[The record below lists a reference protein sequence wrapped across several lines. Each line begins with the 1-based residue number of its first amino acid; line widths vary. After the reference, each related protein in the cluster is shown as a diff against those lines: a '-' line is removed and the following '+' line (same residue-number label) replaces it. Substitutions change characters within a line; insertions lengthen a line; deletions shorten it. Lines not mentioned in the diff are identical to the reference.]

1 MGKFFGS
8 ASGWFI
14 ILLVALVALVSGI
27 AFGWFDSG
35 GSPGPGPS
43 GTAAPTLTPTPSTTA
58 TPTSFVDRPV
68 TKGPHVPSASA
79 LTADVLAAAGSGWV
93 VAIDD
98 TSQVNTANNPYT
110 VTSDQKILY
119 LISPDGTRYELA
131 NLDGIGLNKPDLVA
145 WDYARDVLLME
156 QAGTT
161 LNVFDMASGAVTS
174 SWTFCPGGYG
184 SARYGEARGGNWVV
198 RAGCEGTGVDALYT
212 DAGVVVPSTIQ
223 VAPPMV
229 TNFDIGIMQ
238 VRYEFEGTVDKK
250 YLAYSPDGAS
260 EPLPW
265 SALSYCDTPLGK
277 GRGDTLAVLCYSDA
291 GKISIEELPVDGT
304 PPHEVVSTAQLDGF
318 AMAHG
323 GFGPGEYGL
332 TGYWSDSARGIVQFW
347 FGDANSRLG
356 VLNGGTVEAV
366 GADASYP
373 FRRVHAV
380 SGTSALVSGGGGL
393 WWVNFDGAAPVV
405 LLPPA
410 GSGTPVQTVGTD
422 GYMIGMDDGYTAL
435 RQP

>member
-8 ASGWFI
+8 ALGWFI
-14 ILLVALVALVSGI
+14 IVLVALIALVSGI

-43 GTAAPTLTPTPSTTA
+43 GTATPTA
-58 TPTSFVDRPV
+58 TPTSSATATPSAFVDRPV
-68 TKGPHVPSASA
+68 TTGQFVPSASA

-98 TSQVNTANNPYT
+98 TSQVNMLNDPYI
-110 VTSDQKILY
+110 VTPDQKILY

-131 NLDGIGLNKPDLVA
+131 NLDGIGLGEPDLVA
-145 WDYARDVLLME
+145 WDYARNVLLME
-156 QAGTT
+156 WAGTT
-161 LNVFDMASGAVTS
+161 LGVFDMASGAVTS
-174 SWTFCPGGYG
+174 SWTFCASGYG
-184 SARYGEARGGNWVV
+184 SARYGEARGANWVI
-198 RAGCEGTGVDALYT
+198 RAGCEGEGVDALYT

-223 VAPPMV
+223 IAPPMV
-229 TNFDIGIMQ
+229 TNFDIGTMQ
-238 VRYEFEGTVDKK
+238 VRYEFEGTVDQK
-250 YLAYSPDGAS
+250 YLAYTPDGSS

-291 GKISIEELPVDGT
+291 GAISIEELPVDGS
-304 PPHEVVSTAQLDGF
+304 PPYEVVSSGQLNDF

-323 GFGPGEYGL
+323 SFGPGEYGL
-332 TGYWSDSARGIVQFW
+332 TGYWSDSALGIVQFW

-356 VLNGGTVEAV
+356 VLNGGSVEAV
-366 GADASYP
+366 SADASYP
-373 FRRVHAV
+373 FRRCHAV
-380 SGTSALVSGGGGL
+380 AGTSALVSGGGGL
-393 WWVNFDGAAPVV
+393 WWVNFDAGAPVV

-422 GYMIGMDDGYTAL
+422 GYMIGMADGYTAL

>member
-8 ASGWFI
+8 AGGWFI
-14 ILLVALVALVSGI
+14 ILLVAIAAIVSGI

-43 GTAAPTLTPTPSTTA
+43 VTANPTSSTTGMPTPSTKA
-58 TPTSFVDRPV
+58 TPASFVERPV

-98 TSQVNTANNPYT
+98 TSRVNTASEPHT

-131 NLDGIGLNKPDLVA
+131 NLDGIGLGKPNLVA
-145 WDYARDVLLME
+145 WDHARDVLLME

-174 SWTFCPGGYG
+174 SWTFCPSGQG
-184 SARYGEARGGNWVV
+184 SARYGEARGGNWVI

-223 VAPPMV
+223 IA
-229 TNFDIGIMQ
+229 TMQ

-250 YLAYSPDGAS
+250 YLAYSPDGSS

-277 GRGDTLAVLCYSDA
+277 GRGDTLAVLCYSNA
-291 GKISIEELPVDGT
+291 GKVSIEELPVDGS
-304 PPHEVVSTAQLDGF
+304 PPHEVVSTGQLDGF

-323 GFGPGEYGL
+323 GFGPGEYGVAD
-332 TGYWSDSARGIVQFW
+332 YWSDSALGIIQFW
-347 FGDANSRLG
+347 FGDADTRLG
-356 VLNGGTVEAV
+356 VLSGGSVEAV

-393 WWVNFDGAAPVV
+393 WWVNFDGGTPVV

-422 GYMIGMDDGYTAL
+422 GYMIGKDDGYTAL